1 MNLVK
6 IDSIPATNDLTKSFF
21 ILAMQNGITRTI
33 TDVQLRALATSI
45 ATAQA
50 EGVNNWIKNW

>member
-21 ILAMQNGITRTI
+21 ILAMQNGTTVTI
-33 TDVQLRALATSI
+33 TDVQLRALVTST
-45 ATAQA
+45 ATAQTQ
-50 EGVNNWIKNW
+50 